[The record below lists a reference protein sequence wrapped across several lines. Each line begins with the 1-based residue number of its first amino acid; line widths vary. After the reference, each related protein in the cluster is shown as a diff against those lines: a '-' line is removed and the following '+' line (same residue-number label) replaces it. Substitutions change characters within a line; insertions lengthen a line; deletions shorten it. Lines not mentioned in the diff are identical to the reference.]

1 MYGNYTVP
9 CGKGDVVTFD
19 GENSLDNEDTSAV
32 EEPRVNALVFED
44 RCDADTFVLLDG
56 QILNI

>member
-1 MYGNYTVP
+1 MP

-19 GENSLDNEDTSAV
+19 GENSLDDPETTTLED
-32 EEPRVNALVFED
+32 PRVNALVFED
-44 RCDADTFVLLDG
+44 KCDADTFVLLDG